1 MQLIWANRSKLNIMK
16 TLLLKFKNNFFK
28 EEETRAIQHN
38 TTLYISTT

>member
-16 TLLLKFKNNFFK
+16 TFLLKFKNNFFK
-28 EEETRAIQHN
+28 EEGTRAIQHN